1 MQKTVPK
8 TVLLLSHLTL
18 LVISQR
24 SAIVFSKTGRDCLHG
39 TLGLEGIRRA
49 QNDINVNAYFMYRG
63 LRCVWLHFFRIDTC
77 ARLSESIHDN
87 SYFVCANGYGYAGRI
102 AANLSDPTTTTTT
115 TNTTVAD
122 LTASVTTTLPT
133 TTTTLTATTTTT
145 TNTPTTTN
153 YTTTAVTN
161 PSPVHCNLTSPTIL
175 VLTLESY
182 NPGEQERGECAC
194 TC

>member
-1 MQKTVPK
+1 MQKTVLK
-8 TVLLLSHLTL
+8 TVLLLLHLTL
-18 LVISQR
+18 LVTSQR

-102 AANLSDPTTTTTT
+102 AASLPDPTTTTT

-133 TTTTLTATTTTT
+133 TTTTLTTTTAT

-161 PSPVHCNLTSPTIL
+161 SSPVHCNLTTPTVL

>member
-1 MQKTVPK
+1 MQKTMLK
-8 TVLLLSHLTL
+8 TVLLLLHLTL
-18 LVISQR
+18 PVISQR

-87 SYFVCANGYGYAGRI
+87 SYFVCANGYAGRI
-102 AANLSDPTTTTTT
+102 AASLPDPTTTTT

-133 TTTTLTATTTTT
+133 TTTTAT
-145 TNTPTTTN
+145 TNTPTMTN
-153 YTTTAVTN
+153 YTTSVNTDTTTAVTN
-161 PSPVHCNLTSPTIL
+161 SSLVHCNLTSPTVL

-182 NPGEQERGECAC
+182 NPGEREGGERIC